1 MHNFLTQC
9 RHWVFDMDGTLTR
22 PVHDFQ
28 FIRQQLQIPEGADI
42 LGHLDSL
49 PAEQS
54 QAAHNWLLEHEREL
68 ALASR
73 AAPGA
78 IDLVRFLHQRGD
90 KLAILTRNDRELA
103 GITLSAIG
111 LKQCFAPQ
119 DILGRDEAAPK
130 PAPDGMLK
138 IAQNWQVCPS
148 HLCMIGDFHFDL
160 SSARSAGSRAILVNQ
175 PNNLWPELACLYLA
189 DCGQLLQRLNSQ
201 RVQSI

>member
-1 MHNFLTQC
+1 MHNFLAQC

-28 FIRQQLQIPEGADI
+28 FIRQQLQIPEDADI
-42 LGHLDSL
+42 LGHLNSL
-49 PAEQS
+49 PAEQA
-54 QAAHNWLLEHEREL
+54 QVAHRWLLEHEREL

-78 IDLVRFLHQRGD
+78 IELVRYLHQRGD

-111 LKQCFAPQ
+111 LKHCFAPQ

-138 IAQNWQVCPS
+138 IAQSWHICPS

-160 SSARSAGSRAILVNQ
+160 SSARSAGARAILVNQ
-175 PNNLWPELACLYLA
+175 PDNLWPELACLHLQ
-189 DCGQLLQRLNSQ
+189 DCAQLLQRLSAQ
-201 RVQSI
+201 GEQSA

>member
-1 MHNFLTQC
+1 MHNFLAQC

-28 FIRQQLQIPEGADI
+28 FIRQQLHIPDEADI
-42 LGHLDSL
+42 LGHLNSL

-54 QAAHNWLLEHEREL
+54 TAAHSWLLEHEREL

-78 IDLVRFLHQRGD
+78 VELVRHLHQRGD

-111 LKQCFAPQ
+111 LNQCFATQ
-119 DILGRDEAAPK
+119 DILGRDEAEPK

-138 IAQNWQVCPS
+138 IARNWQVQPEQ
-148 HLCMIGDFHFDL
+148 LCMIGDFHFDL
-160 SSARSAGSRAILVNQ
+160 SSARSAGARAILVNQ
-175 PNNLWPELACLYLA
+175 PDNLWPELACLHLQ
-189 DCGQLLQRLNSQ
+189 DCHQLLQRLQPQGARSA
-201 RVQSI
+201 